1 MSGLNL
7 AGLNILLL
15 IIEGIELMAYPFEKI
30 ENKWQK
36 RWEKEKLHKTDFSK
50 GDNKCYTLVM
60 FCYPSSDKLHVGHWF
75 NYGPTD
81 TWARFKGMN
90 GYNVF
95 EPMGFDSF
103 GLPAENFA
111 IKTGG
116 HPHDITENNI
126 EVIRQQ
132 LKSIGG
138 MYDWDQE
145 VITSHPNYYKWTQ
158 WIFLQLYKAGLAY
171 RANAYVNWCP
181 SCNTVLANEQVI
193 GDGVCER
200 CETRVI
206 KKNLTQ
212 WFFRITE
219 YANRLLEN
227 LEDLDWPEKTKIMQH
242 NWIGRSHGA
251 EVQFR
256 VDDSGNKV
264 IKVFTTRPDTLF
276 GVTYMVLAPEHP
288 LVQEITTPLQKNE
301 VKAYVEAAMRESEV
315 ERTSLVKEKTGVFTG
330 AFAINPV
337 NDEKIPIW
345 IADYVLL
352 SYGTGAVMAVPAHD
366 ERDFEFAMQYELPI
380 RKVIHQPGTDVNSPL
395 MEAYLDEGFML
406 DSKQFSG
413 LPSEE
418 GREKIVQWLE
428 EHGWGISKINY
439 RLRDWLVSR
448 QRYWGAPIPIVYC
461 DDCGEVPVPEEQ
473 LPVLLPYDVDF
484 RPTGESPLQYSE
496 EFRKTKCPQCNKD
509 AVREADTMDTFVDS
523 SWYFLRYFTPNLD
536 AAPFDKELVNKWCPI
551 DKYVGGVDHAT
562 MHLIYARFFNM
573 ALYDQG
579 LINFEEPF
587 TSLRHQGVIK
597 GSDGQKMSK
606 SRGNVVNPEEYIKK
620 YGTDVFR
627 CYLMFGFDYA
637 EGGPWEDSGIS
648 SMDRYLN
655 RVWRLY
661 KNVSWIF
668 GKGNG
673 NNSFGSP
680 ERSLNK
686 VLHNTIKGATADIER
701 FHFNTAISRLMEL
714 TNELYRYT
722 SEKPREEQN
731 AQFLKEVFEKLLLM
745 LAPFAPHLS
754 EELWEKTGHGFS
766 IFHQKWPQ
774 LDLSVLKED
783 QVNYVIQVNGKLRD
797 KLEVPR
803 QMPQR
808 EIEQEALKAGRI
820 PKYVEGKQVHKI
832 IFVPNKLVNIV
843 VR

>member
-1 MSGLNL
+1 
-7 AGLNILLL
+7 
-15 IIEGIELMAYPFEKI
+15 MAYPFDKI
-30 ENKWQK
+30 EKKWQK
-36 RWEKEKLHKTDFSK
+36 RWAKEKLYKTDFSRI
-50 GDNKCYTLVM
+50 DNKCYTLVM
-60 FCYPSSDKLHVGHWF
+60 FCYPSSDRLHVGHWF

-81 TWARFKGMN
+81 TWARFKRMN

-103 GLPAENFA
+103 GLPAENYA

-116 HPHDITENNI
+116 HPHDITEGNI

-132 LKSIGG
+132 LKSVGG
-138 MYDWDQE
+138 MYAWDQE
-145 VITSHPNYYKWTQ
+145 VITSHPEYYRWTQ

-200 CETRVI
+200 CETRVV

-212 WFFRITE
+212 WFFRITK
-219 YANRLLEN
+219 YADRLLQN
-227 LEDLDWPEKTKIMQH
+227 LEDLDWPEKTKIMQR
-242 NWIGRSHGA
+242 NWIGRSYGA

-256 VDDSGNKV
+256 VDDSSKKV

-288 LVQEITTPLQKNE
+288 LVEQITTPLQKNE
-301 VKAYVEAAMRESEV
+301 VRAYVEAAMRESEV

-330 AFAINPV
+330 AFAVNPV
-337 NDEKIPIW
+337 NEEKIPIW

-352 SYGTGAVMAVPAHD
+352 SYGTGAVMAVPGHD

-395 MEAYLDEGFML
+395 MEAYVGEGFML

-413 LPSEE
+413 LPSED
-418 GREKIVQWLE
+418 GRRKIVQWLE
-428 EHGWGISKINY
+428 EQGWGTSKVNY

-448 QRYWGAPIPIVYC
+448 QRYWGAPIPIIYC
-461 DDCGEVPVPEEQ
+461 DDCGEVPVSEDQ

-484 RPTGESPLQYSE
+484 LPTGQSPLQYSE
-496 EFRKTKCPQCNKD
+496 EFRNTKCPKCNKA

-523 SWYFLRYFTPNLD
+523 SWYFLRYFTPQLET
-536 AAPFDKELVNKWCPI
+536 AAFEKELVDKWCPI
-551 DKYVGGVDHAT
+551 DKYVGGAEHAT
-562 MHLIYARFFNM
+562 LHLIYARFVNM

-579 LINFEEPF
+579 LVSFEEPF
-587 TSLRHQGVIK
+587 TSLRHQGIIK
-597 GSDGQKMSK
+597 GPDGQKMAK
-606 SRGNVVNPEEYIKK
+606 SRGNVINPEEYIEE

-648 SMDRYLN
+648 STHRYLN

-661 KNVSWIF
+661 KNVSWVFEQQNQNENF
-668 GKGNG
+668 GD
-673 NNSFGSP
+673 S
-680 ERSLNK
+680 EQSLNK
-686 VLHNTIKGATADIER
+686 VLHHSIKGATADVER

-722 SEKPREEQN
+722 LEKPREEQN
-731 AQFLKEVFEKLLLM
+731 ASFLKEVFEKLLLM
-745 LAPFAPHLS
+745 LAPFAPHLA
-754 EELWEKTGHGFS
+754 EELWEKSGNDFS
-766 IFHQKWPQ
+766 IFDQKWPQ
-774 LDLSVLKED
+774 LDSSVLKED

-803 QMPQR
+803 QMPQK
-808 EIEQEALKAGRI
+808 EIEQEALKIGRI
-820 PKYVEGKQVHKI
+820 RKYVEGKQVDKI
-832 IFVPNKLVNIV
+832 VFIPNKLVNIV